1 MKSKIAEDL
10 GRLFEVGFNIGILT
24 YIQQQQIKSNFGN
37 LYLEDLQ
44 HLKFQK
50 MLKQIINKIVSTQE
64 RQTVEKWTTFFLM
77 KGFLAGLN
85 FFGEYIQSN
94 GWNNERNL
102 RHLEIVYY
110 QCCFSD
116 ENSIGTYPKG
126 EEQWFREVLSQFEQ
140 VENIS
145 QYIKRYKEKGEFLNA
160 DTLMLLRCRRE
171 YRVICVDLSVFSL
184 NSYEDISNLN
194 YIEILRRLLIREI
207 GYLRSKSVFSQLRI
221 DTSCLDFQFSED
233 LKSYFTA
240 FKYDDKESA
249 KLIQAAGYAYSFSN
263 FLRETGIIKDDTSVI
278 FNVLGHSNRGISAI
292 CVRQENLD
300 VLKTCHEIYKHDS
313 SGKDIEVARSQV
325 LNKIKRSAY
334 TSFDKGKEFVEQ
346 LLAIPPDAITAVNHR
361 EKLDNFFNSVG
372 TVPAELM
379 QELGLSGNMSLR
391 DAHAR
396 LIEKALLGKETYI
409 FLTGNPGIGKTT
421 AIANFLKSHL
431 EEGFLFLYASPR
443 KQVNLDIIE
452 KFKDTNTGELCD
464 KRILAINSHSDLI
477 TDNSGQYTV
486 QYHWNQKQG
495 DFSLQAVHFFDSR
508 TTERRGWRTDIL
520 ERKSEDRIQDAGRK
534 SRGVLNSV
542 CEAISAIIDGKV
554 SNNIVATVSIQSLK
568 KTVVGDTLKHLEKIF
583 RNAYIEREAKVITPR
598 MQEISGRI
606 KHLFIMIDEIT
617 GDEGGVEFLSGISSI
632 LSKYKLTD
640 AQNGFNTKVI
650 VADASIVDSAVIKQ
664 HLEDTSAEPDKIY
677 FRRGTDTPK
686 PLAVQPFNFKGLA
699 ATVINAN
706 SYPAKSLAIT
716 YKVFVESY
724 KFNPQARLER
734 KNSLDKITK
743 QEILQDLKRLL
754 KKSDV
759 DQIIV
764 YIQNKPKLTEL
775 IEKIRKDWG
784 EFKKGQD
791 YLEIHANIS
800 EEDKQQIERYK
811 NQVKIVF
818 MTASGSRGLSFPKTK
833 HILVEIPKFEIEKN
847 LMEVIQVIYRGRG
860 NDQIDNQDKELIFY
874 LADRAVYYEGL
885 STDQVKTSILADN
898 DLPKSTLTM
907 GTGVSPKYEENYS
920 LSLQESVLSILNLLL
935 ILKASIMTR
944 ISGVGQIG
952 RDKFMIIPIGGK
964 SVSAAGETF
973 SGKMASLIRNLK
985 KESEIKRSDR
995 FLETVYQSLEQL
1007 LGQADFV
1014 VRNTLHSPGNSPSSY
1029 LVLRDYFNN
1038 QFSQLLNK
1046 GFDKLLTFSQIE
1058 PGYINGSLLVVPI
1071 ADRTLEETYLMRMR
1085 EIKTYANG
1093 ELLKQMRWMT
1103 HSQSYPENLR
1113 SAIKDAIE
1121 LVKELKES
1129 VKSQKFEQYSQRF
1142 DQYYAIPLFTL
1153 IAGEVMSQYY
1163 ESEPKEPE
1171 SERFRDILYTYV
1183 RCLYPVGGNF
1193 LPIGDKYKE
1202 FPFIVF
1208 KSYSLGEIR
1217 SKVFTDKYLL
1227 NSPELNVLN
1236 LLLSQKN

>member
-1 MKSKIAEDL
+1 MMKSKIAEDL

-50 MLKQIINKIVSTQE
+50 MLKQISNKLVSTQE
-64 RQTVEKWTTFFLM
+64 RETVEKWTTFFVI

-85 FFGEYIQSN
+85 FFWEYMQSN
-94 GWNNERNL
+94 GWNNQRNL
-102 RHLEIVYY
+102 QHLEILYY

-140 VENIS
+140 VENIE
-145 QYIKRYKEKGEFLNA
+145 QYIQRYKEKGEFLKA
-160 DTLMLLRCRRE
+160 DTLILLRHRRK

-184 NSYEDISNLN
+184 NTYEDLSNLN
-194 YIEILRRLLIREI
+194 YIEILRRLLNREI
-207 GYLRSKSVFSQLRI
+207 SYLRSKSVFSQLRI

-263 FLRETGIIKDDTSVI
+263 FLRETGIITEDNSVT
-278 FNVLGHSNRGISAI
+278 FNVLGHSNRGLSAM
-292 CVRQENLD
+292 CVLQENIE

-313 SGKDIEVARSQV
+313 SGEDIKEVRSKV

-346 LLAIPPDAITAVNHR
+346 LLAIPTDAITAVKHR
-361 EKLDNFFNSVG
+361 EILTNFFNSVG

-379 QELGLSGNMSLR
+379 EQLGLNGSMNLR
-391 DAHAR
+391 DAHAK
-396 LIEKALLGKETYI
+396 LIEKALTGKETYI

-421 AIANFLKSHL
+421 AIANFLKSHI

-452 KFKDTNTGELCD
+452 KFKDENTDQLFD
-464 KRILAINSHSDLI
+464 DRILTINSHSDLI
-477 TDNSGQYTV
+477 TDNYGQYTV
-486 QYHWNQKQG
+486 QYLSNQTQG
-495 DFSLQAVHFFDSR
+495 DFILQAVHFRDSR
-508 TTERRGWRTDIL
+508 TTERKSWRRDIL
-520 ERKSEDRIQDAGRK
+520 ERKSVDLIQDAGRK

-542 CEAISAIIDGKV
+542 CEAVSTIIDGEH
-554 SNNIVATVSIQSLK
+554 SNNIVATVAIQSLK
-568 KTVVGDTLKHLEKIF
+568 KTQVGDTLKHLEKIF
-583 RNAYIEREAKVITPR
+583 RNAYIERESKVITPR
-598 MQEISGRI
+598 MQEISKRI

-617 GDEGGVEFLSGISSI
+617 GDEGGVEFLSGISN
-632 LSKYKLTD
+632 LLTKYQLTNS
-640 AQNGFNTKVI
+640 QNGFNTKVI
-650 VADASIVDSAVIKQ
+650 VADASIVDPAVIQQ
-664 HLEDTSAEPDKIY
+664 HLEDTSAQPDKIY
-677 FRRGTDTPK
+677 FRRGFDTPQ
-686 PLAVQPFNFKGLA
+686 PLTVQPFNFKDLA

-724 KFNPQARLER
+724 KFNTQTRLER
-734 KNSLDKITK
+734 QNKLEQTTSK
-743 QEILQDLKRLL
+743 EIFQDIKSLL
-754 KKSDV
+754 KKTDV
-759 DQIIV
+759 EQIIV
-764 YIQNKPKLTEL
+764 YIQNKQKLSLL
-775 IEKIRKDWG
+775 IQEIRQNWEEFEKGK
-784 EFKKGQD
+784 D

-800 EEDKQQIERYK
+800 EEDKQEIEKYK
-811 NQVKIVF
+811 NQVKIIF
-818 MTASGSRGLSFPKTK
+818 MTASGSRGLSFPKAK

-860 NDQIDNQDKELIFY
+860 NDLIDNQDKELFFY
-874 LADRAVYYEGL
+874 LAEQAVYYEENSQL
-885 STDQVKTSILADN
+885 SS
-898 DLPKSTLTM
+898 
-907 GTGVSPKYEENYS
+907 
-920 LSLQESVLSILNLLL
+920 QESVLSILNILL

-944 ISGVGQIG
+944 IAGFGQIG
-952 RDKFMIIPIGGK
+952 RDKFIIIPIGGK

-973 SGKMASLIRNLK
+973 SDQMANLIKNLK
-985 KESEIKRSDR
+985 KESQIKRSHSI
-995 FLETVYQSLEQL
+995 LSTVYQSLEQL

-1014 VRNTLHSPGNSPSSY
+1014 VRDNLNSSSTCQSSY
-1029 LVLRDYFNN
+1029 LNLRNYFNQ
-1038 QFSQLLNK
+1038 QFYQLLNQ
-1046 GFDKLLTFSQIE
+1046 GFDKLLTFTQIE
-1058 PGYINGSLLVVPI
+1058 PGYINGNLLVVPI
-1071 ADRTLEETYLMRMR
+1071 ADRTLEETYLMRLR

-1093 ELLKQMRWMT
+1093 ELLKQMRLISR
-1103 HSQSYPENLR
+1103 SQSYPENLR
-1113 SAIKDAIE
+1113 MAIKDAIE
-1121 LVKELKES
+1121 LVQEVRDS
-1129 VKSQKFEQYSQRF
+1129 IKSQKFEQYSQRF

-1153 IAGEVMSQYY
+1153 IAGEVMSQYF

-1171 SERFRDILYTYV
+1171 KESFRDILDIYV
-1183 RCLYPVGGNF
+1183 RCLYPVGGNS
-1193 LPIGDKYKE
+1193 LPIGSKYKE
-1202 FPFIVF
+1202 FPFVVF
-1208 KSYSLGEIR
+1208 KSYSLEEIR

-1236 LLLSQKN
+1236 LLLSQKS

>member
-1 MKSKIAEDL
+1 MKSQIAEDL

-24 YIQQQQIKSNFGN
+24 YIQQQQIKSKFGN
-37 LYLEDLQ
+37 LYRQDLQ
-44 HLKFQK
+44 QLKFQK
-50 MLKQIINKIVSTQE
+50 MLKQITNKLVSTQE
-64 RQTVEKWTTFFLM
+64 RETVEKWTTFFLM
-77 KGFLAGLN
+77 KGFLTGLN
-85 FFGEYIQSN
+85 FFWEYIQSN
-94 GWNNERNL
+94 GWNDERHL

-126 EEQWFREVLSQFEQ
+126 EEQWCREVLSQFEQ
-140 VENIS
+140 VDNIS
-145 QYIKRYKEKGEFLNA
+145 QYIKSYKEKGEFLKA
-160 DTLMLLRCRRE
+160 DTLILLRYRTK
-171 YRVICVDLSVFSL
+171 YRVLCVDLSVFSL

-207 GYLRSKSVFSQLRI
+207 YYLRSKSVFSQLRI

-263 FLRETGIIKDDTSVI
+263 FLRETGMIKDDTSLV
-278 FNVLGHSNRGISAI
+278 FNVLGHSNRGLSAM

-313 SGKDIEVARSQV
+313 SGKDIEEARSNV

-334 TSFDKGKEFVEQ
+334 GSFIKGKEFVEQ
-346 LLAIPPDAITAVNHR
+346 LLSIPPDNTTAVKHT
-361 EKLDNFFNSVG
+361 EKLENFFNSVG
-372 TVPAELM
+372 KVPGELM
-379 QELGLSGNMSLR
+379 QQLGLSGSMNLR

-396 LIEKALLGKETYI
+396 LIEKALIAKETYI

-431 EEGFLFLYASPR
+431 DEGFLFLYASPR

-452 KFKDTNTGELCD
+452 KFKDLNTGELCD
-464 KRILAINSHSDLI
+464 DRLLAINSHSDLI

-486 QYHWNQKQG
+486 QYLSNQKQG
-495 DFSLQAVHFFDSR
+495 DFPMQAVQFRDSR
-508 TTERRGWRTDIL
+508 TTERRDCRSDIL
-520 ERKSEDRIQDAGRK
+520 ERKSEDLIQDAGRK

-542 CEAISAIIDGKV
+542 CEAIATIIDSQF

-568 KTVVGDTLKHLEKIF
+568 KTGTGDTLKHLEKIF
-583 RNAYIEREAKVITPR
+583 RNAYIEREAKVITPC
-598 MQEISGRI
+598 MQEISSRI

-632 LSKYKLTD
+632 LTKYKLTE

-650 VADASIVDSAVIKQ
+650 VADASIVDPAVIKQ
-664 HLEDTSAEPDKIY
+664 HLENTSAEPDKIY
-677 FRRGTDTPK
+677 FRRGTDTPQ
-686 PLAVQPFNFKGLA
+686 PLTLQSFDFKGLA

-706 SYPAKSLAIT
+706 SYPAKSLSIT

-724 KFNPQARLER
+724 KFSPKVRLER
-734 KNSLDKITK
+734 KNSLEVITFK
-743 QEILQDLKRLL
+743 EILQEINSLL

-764 YIQNKPKLTEL
+764 YIQNKPKLTKL
-775 IEKIRKDWG
+775 IEKISKDWG
-784 EFKKGQD
+784 VFEKGKD

-800 EEDKQQIERYK
+800 EEDKQQIEKYK
-811 NQVKIVF
+811 NQVKVVF
-818 MTASGSRGLSFPKTK
+818 MTASGSRGLSFPKVK

-860 NDQIDNQDKELIFY
+860 NDEIDNLDKELIFY
-874 LADRAVYYEGL
+874 LADRSVYY
-885 STDQVKTSILADN
+885 D
-898 DLPKSTLTM
+898 
-907 GTGVSPKYEENYS
+907 ENSS

-952 RDKFMIIPIGGK
+952 RDQFMIIPIGGK

-973 SGKMASLIRNLK
+973 SGKMANLIRNLQ
-985 KESEIKRSDR
+985 KESNIKRSDR
-995 FLETVYQSLEQL
+995 YLKSVCENLERL

-1014 VRNTLHSPGNSPSSY
+1014 VRNTLDSQGNSQSSY
-1029 LVLRDYFNN
+1029 LALREYFNN
-1038 QFSQLLNK
+1038 QFSQLLNN
-1046 GFDKLLTFSQIE
+1046 GLDKLLNFTQLE

-1071 ADRTLEETYLMRMR
+1071 ADRTLEETYLMRLR

-1093 ELLKQMRWMT
+1093 ELLKQMRFISR
-1103 HSQSYPENLR
+1103 SQSYPESLR
-1113 SAIKDAIE
+1113 AAIKDAIE
-1121 LVKELKES
+1121 LVKELKDS
-1129 VKSQKFEQYSQRF
+1129 VKSQKFEQYSQRL

-1163 ESEPKEPE
+1163 EAKPQEPE
-1171 SERFRDILYTYV
+1171 DAEFRDILDIYV
-1183 RCLYPVGGNF
+1183 RCLYPVGSNL
-1193 LPIGDKYKE
+1193 LPIGDKYQE
-1202 FPFIVF
+1202 FPFVVF

-1217 SKVFTDKYLL
+1217 SKIFADKYLL

-1236 LLLSQKN
+1236 LILSQKSPPGV